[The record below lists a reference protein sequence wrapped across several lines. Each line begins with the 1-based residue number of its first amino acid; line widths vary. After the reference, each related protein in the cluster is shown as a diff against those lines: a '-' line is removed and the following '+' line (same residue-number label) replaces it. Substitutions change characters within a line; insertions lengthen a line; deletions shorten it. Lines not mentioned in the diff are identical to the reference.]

1 MNLAKLDR
9 VSDKLNFLFQYI
21 SSLKEENRKLKR
33 QVYGLE
39 LNLAQTRAKPES
51 SEARTKFTE
60 LAAERDRLMAER
72 EMIRVKL
79 KAVIEKVNALEHAEP
94 GQ

>member
-51 SEARTKFTE
+51 AEMQTARSG
-60 LAAERDRLMAER
+60 LAAERDRLLAER
-72 EMIRVKL
+72 ETIRVKL
-79 KAVIEKVNALEHAEP
+79 QSVLEKVNALDQAEA